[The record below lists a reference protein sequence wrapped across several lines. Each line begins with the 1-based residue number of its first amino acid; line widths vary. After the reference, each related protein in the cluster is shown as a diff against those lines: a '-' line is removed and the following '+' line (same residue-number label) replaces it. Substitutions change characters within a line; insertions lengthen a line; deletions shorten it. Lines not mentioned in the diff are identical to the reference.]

1 MLAYMKYENGLK
13 FKKVIFENENA
24 AKLWLKQNGISNPDC
39 YELVEVEF
47 IKEDLVALKRIE
59 LEEKLQKA
67 KENIEWF
74 QKMCNHYKND
84 ETMLIKLNEC
94 IVKYKKIKKELNNL

>member
-1 MLAYMKYENGLK
+1 MRYENGLK

-47 IKEDLVALKRIE
+47 IKEDLEALRKAE
-59 LEEKLQKA
+59 LEEKLQKVKA
-67 KENIEWF
+67 NVEWF
-74 QKMCNHYKND
+74 KKMCDLYKDD
-84 ETMLIKLNEC
+84 EFVVNMLNERITEC
-94 IVKYKKIKKELNNL
+94 EKIQKEIDNL

>member
-1 MLAYMKYENGLK
+1 MLAYMRYENGLK

-47 IKEDLVALKRIE
+47 IKEDLEALRKAE

-67 KENIEWF
+67 KANVEWF
-74 QKMCNHYKND
+74 KKMCDLYKDD
-84 ETMLIKLNEC
+84 EFVVNMLNERITEC
-94 IVKYKKIKKELNNL
+94 EKIQKEIDNL